1 MPGIDNAV
9 NATQRQATACVGLH
23 CNSNPSASELSGLAC
38 VLQAAKNC
46 QALGA
51 PEVRTVVA
59 NLVLPKEVDKAR
71 RPACLISETMLACLD
86 YRVPLGLPSI

>member
-1 MPGIDNAV
+1 MAMNARTAAPGV
-9 NATQRQATACVGLH
+9 CL
-23 CNSNPSASELSGLAC
+23 CGLALQPKSSEPRDLAC
-38 VLQAAKNC
+38 ALQAAKNC

-71 RPACLISETMLACLD
+71 GPACLGFIDTLLACFG
-86 YRVPLGLPSI
+86 Y

>member
-1 MPGIDNAV
+1 M
-9 NATQRQATACVGLH
+9 GLH
-23 CNSNPSASELSGLAC
+23 CNPCPSEPSGFAC

-71 RPACLISETMLACLD
+71 GPACLGFIVTLLACF
-86 YRVPLGLPSI
+86 GLESL

>member
-1 MPGIDNAV
+1 MHAKHACFKVATAV
-9 NATQRQATACVGLH
+9 KRQAPAYTCVH
-23 CNSNPSASELSGLAC
+23 CCSAVVTSDCA
-38 VLQAAKNC
+38 QAAKNC

-71 RPACLISETMLACLD
+71 GPAWFEPVSVHAW
-86 YRVPLGLPSI
+86 LGR